1 MEKINEGEFAMNDD
15 NDIDIVISVS
25 DNNNSQHDPALD
37 GTLIGRL
44 LGMANRYRLEGNLR
58 QATEMYW
65 SLLENHNGT
74 RQAEAAKIALM
85 DVAIGYE
92 LDDSR
97 HMARS
102 IYEDLLKYE
111 G

>member
-1 MEKINEGEFAMNDD
+1 MNDD

-25 DNNNSQHDPALD
+25 DNNNSLHDPALD

-85 DVAIGYE
+85 DVAVGYE

-102 IYEDLLKYE
+102 IYEDLLNMKVDFLV
-111 G
+111 GC

>member
-1 MEKINEGEFAMNDD
+1 
-15 NDIDIVISVS
+15 
-25 DNNNSQHDPALD
+25 
-37 GTLIGRL
+37 
-44 LGMANRYRLEGNLR
+44 
-58 QATEMYW
+58 MYW

-85 DVAIGYE
+85 DVAVGYE